1 MTVSPDKVA
10 ELRVKNLEMIQAIV
24 TRTAGY
30 SAGLKATTVTL
41 IAAVLGLALGL
52 KTPALLLAGFLP
64 IVGFAYL
71 DARYLKTERW
81 FRAHF
86 REVADEDWT
95 AMPTFRLQ
103 LSADIPNSWWRAAS
117 SWSIWP
123 FYSLL
128 AVLLLLIWSLWR

>member
-52 KTPALLLAGFLP
+52 KIPALLLAGFVP
-64 IVGFAYL
+64 IAGFAYL

-86 REVADEDWT
+86 REVAAEDWST
-95 AMPTFRLQ
+95 MPAFRLQ
-103 LSADIPNSWWRAAS
+103 LSTDIPNSWWRAVS

-123 FYSLL
+123 FYGLL

>member
-1 MTVSPDKVA
+1 MTLSPDKVA

-24 TRTAGY
+24 ARTAGY

-41 IAAVLGLALGL
+41 VAAVLGLALGL
-52 KTPALLLAGFLP
+52 KAPALLIAGFVP
-64 IVGFAYL
+64 IAGFAYL

-86 REVADEDWT
+86 REVANEDWSM
-95 AMPTFRLQ
+95 MPAFRLE
-103 LSADIPNSWWRAAS
+103 LSMDIPNSWWLAAR

-128 AVLLLLIWSLWR
+128 AVLLLLIWGLWR

>member
-1 MTVSPDKVA
+1 MTLSRDKTA
-10 ELRVKNLEMIQAIV
+10 ELRVKNLEMIQTII

-30 SAGLKATTVTL
+30 SAGLKTTAVTL
-41 IAAVLGLALGL
+41 VAAVMGIALTL
-52 KTPALLLAGFLP
+52 KTSALLLAAFVP
-64 IVGFAYL
+64 IVGLVYL

-81 FRAHF
+81 FREHF

-95 AMPTFRLQ
+95 SPPTFRLE
-103 LSADIPNSWWRAAS
+103 LETKSEIGWWNAAS

-128 AVLLLLIWSLWR
+128 AALIGLVWFLWR

>member
-1 MTVSPDKVA
+1 MALSPDKIA

-41 IAAVLGLALGL
+41 VGAVLGLALGL
-52 KTPALLLAGFLP
+52 RAPSLLLSGLVP
-64 IVGFAYL
+64 ILGFAYL

-95 AMPTFRLQ
+95 TMPKFRLK
-103 LSADIPNSWWRAAS
+103 LSADVPNSWWQAAS

-123 FYSLL
+123 FYCLL
-128 AVLLLLIWSLWR
+128 ACLLLLVWGLWR